1 MAVFVKHQGRTKYLT
16 DSNITELLQ
25 LLVRS
30 TYPDMTPKEI
40 SCFSSHS
47 GRFWAVVLLDEAG
60 VNHQTSY
67 SHNFVTR
74 EYLFA
79 YIYDTSV
86 IRHQHNDT
94 LRTNSELITKPL
106 GNNNSILTDIGPIDD
121 DMGIYDDLDTLDSN
135 L

>member
-1 MAVFVKHQGRTKYLT
+1 
-16 DSNITELLQ
+16 
-25 LLVRS
+25 
-30 TYPDMTPKEI
+30 MTPKEI
-40 SCFSSHS
+40 SCFLSHS
-47 GRFWAVVLLDEAG
+47 GKFWAVVLLDEAG

-106 GNNNSILTDIGPIDD
+106 GNNNSILTDIGPTDD
-121 DMGIYDDLDTLDSN
+121 DMVIYDDLDTLESN